1 MDVATS
7 NGTSAMSRAELQQ
20 LRAELF
26 PEQRRRHGFEDPSEV
41 YSEEGGFKLFLGD
54 EHDAC
59 NLEVLDTKTIR
70 YVLNLVPHE
79 VETTELYGDKYR
91 CRRLRLE
98 DKETF
103 DISRHM
109 KSALEFIEEARV
121 DRAGILVHCS
131 AGVSRSATVVIAF
144 LMTYQKWPLRTA
156 ASYCYERRS
165 IILPNIGFMEYLVKL
180 DKTLQNSM

>member
-1 MDVATS
+1 M
-7 NGTSAMSRAELQQ
+7 
-20 LRAELF
+20 
-26 PEQRRRHGFEDPSEV
+26 
-41 YSEEGGFKLFLGD
+41 FLGD

-59 NLEVLDTKTIR
+59 DLPVLDSKNIR

-79 VETTELYGDKYR
+79 VETTRLYGDKYR

-98 DKETF
+98 DKESF

-121 DRAGILVHCS
+121 DRAAILVHCS

-144 LMTYQKWPLRTA
+144 LMT
-156 ASYCYERRS
+156 
-165 IILPNIGFMEYLVKL
+165 
-180 DKTLQNSM
+180 